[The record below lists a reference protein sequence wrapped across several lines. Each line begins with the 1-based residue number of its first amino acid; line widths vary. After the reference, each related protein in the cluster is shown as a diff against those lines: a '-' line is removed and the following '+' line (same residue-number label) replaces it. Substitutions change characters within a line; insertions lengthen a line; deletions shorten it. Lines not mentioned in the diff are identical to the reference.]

1 MNNKNGRPA
10 SDQKNESRI
19 DFTIAGR
26 FRFGRFR
33 DKHAWKR
40 SLKAA
45 IIHCADIGE
54 IWPETAERLIRAGGL
69 LHV

>member
-1 MNNKNGRPA
+1 MTTKENGRLR
-10 SDQKNESRI
+10 SGQKKESSTYSIANRVK
-19 DFTIAGR
+19 FTR
-26 FRFGRFR
+26 WR
-33 DKHAWKR
+33 DKNAWKR